1 MEAATAVMNW
11 FAPSSVTDTAQAAV
25 WMILPALFVA
35 NVDPAQLLT
44 TKICFRPVYRQQQRF
59 NR

>member
-1 MEAATAVMNW
+1 MNW

-35 NVDPAQLLT
+35 NVDPTQILT
-44 TKICFRPVYRQQQRF
+44 TKTLLPALFVANYSR
-59 NR
+59 